1 MHYGNPPKIDLPVP
15 FSLLLNLVSASNAQN
30 KDVLWGFIS
39 RHAEGVTPQT
49 HPELDRLAGYAIRY
63 FDDFVKPQKSYRA
76 PDEVERAALQSLSE
90 SLGTLPA
97 GSSSEEIQNAALNVA
112 RKIERYQ
119 DHSKQSPEGGPG
131 VSVAFF
137 QMIYQVLIGQERGP
151 RFGSFA
157 ALYGIAETRALIEKA
172 LAGQLA

>member
-1 MHYGNPPKIDLPVP
+1 M
-15 FSLLLNLVSASNAQN
+15 
-30 KDVLWGFIS
+30 LWGFIS
-39 RHAEGVTPQT
+39 RHAPGVTPKT

-63 FDDFVKPQKSYRA
+63 FNDFVKPTKTFRA
-76 PDEVERAALQSLSE
+76 ADEVEREALE
-90 SLGTLPA
+90 ALGKALGALPA
-97 GSSSEEIQNAALNVA
+97 GADGEAIQNASLNVA

-151 RFGSFA
+151 RFGSFV
-157 ALYGIAETRALIEKA
+157 ALYGIAETRALIERA
-172 LAGQLA
+172 LAGQLAA